1 MATSRPF
8 AYNTG
13 STITGTQQFGNL
25 AIGTASIAYEDL
37 DPGGLQWW
45 NGPDEDLGYV
55 IAFPVPGG
63 DVHTPTNVSASLRFR
78 RSPLKTENSFV
89 NTVNT
94 FYNQSF
100 TTSQQAYTYLS
111 SSGIWTSYSN
121 IVTSGLI
128 IQLDANNPTS
138 YPGTGITVYDLT
150 GSYNHT
156 LTDAPYTTLS
166 GVKCF
171 DCNGATT
178 KIEVNGTGPTLPTT
192 GYTYIS
198 WARVKSSSADWR
210 TLFRTLPDD
219 HPILVEVGTDRLG
232 FYDNGGAG
240 FIYSGYDVTS
250 IEDVWVQFAVVG
262 DNVSSIFYINGSQ
275 VGTTAYGAGGNR
287 HWVWGGL
294 GGQPFGY
301 VANMYL
307 YNRKL
312 TSSEIIQQYNSLSSR
327 FI

>member
-1 MATSRPF
+1 MANTQPF

-13 STITGTQQFGNL
+13 STITGTMQTGSI
-25 AIGTASIAYEDL
+25 AIGTGSYNYSANYGGVKWWEGPNEDDYYIIAHTSSNY
-37 DPGGLQWW
+37 PY
-45 NGPDEDLGYV
+45 LGFWGSAKTDS
-55 IAFPVPGG
+55 AFI
-63 DVHTPTNVSASLRFR
+63 TLTNNIFG
-78 RSPLKTENSFV
+78 TN
-89 NTVNT
+89 
-94 FYNQSF
+94 F
-100 TTSQQAYTYLS
+100 TTGQECYSYLTS
-111 SSGIWTSYSN
+111 SLYWTSYST
-121 IVTSGLI
+121 IVTSGLTI
-128 IQLDANNPTS
+128 YLDANNTAS
-138 YPGTGITVYDLT
+138 YPGTGTTVYDLT

-156 LTDAPYTTLS
+156 LTNAPYTILN

-178 KIEVNGTGPTLPTT
+178 KIEVNGTGPTLPTS
-192 GYTYIS
+192 GYTYVS

-262 DNVSSIFYINGSQ
+262 DNTSSIFYINGSQ
-275 VGTTAYGAGGNR
+275 VGTTAYGAGGNN

-301 VANMYL
+301 VANMFL

-312 TSSEIIQQYNSLSSR
+312 SSGEINQNYNALFSR